1 MIKLTYVIFLLRCLR
16 LSLSANGNL
25 NLSDSLVLLFSVFI
39 NIVSIF
45 NDIDQII
52 DLVHYFEQ
60 YNECNN
66 WLISFFNLLE

>member
-1 MIKLTYVIFLLRCLR
+1 MLKLTYVIFLLGSLR

-45 NDIDQII
+45 ND
-52 DLVHYFEQ
+52 H
-60 YNECNN
+60 
-66 WLISFFNLLE
+66 